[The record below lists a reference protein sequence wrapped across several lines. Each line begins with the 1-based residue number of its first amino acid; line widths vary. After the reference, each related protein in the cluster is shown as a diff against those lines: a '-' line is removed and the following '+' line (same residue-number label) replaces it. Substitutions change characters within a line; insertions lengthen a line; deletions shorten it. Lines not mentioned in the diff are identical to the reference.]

1 MYFMTSSLIYSFKDK
16 LFWANQAIHWT
27 RCSPSCCSQQCCTF
41 WVILLQKMIHLAMMK
56 DIYTLF
62 MLFVDAVSD
71 LRNARKVWVPHLWN
85 KFNKEKETDSKR
97 PHFSETA
104 YLISMYILLVFFVFF
119 FVNFVHCLFS
129 SIIFYSNVVSH
140 FSFFI

>member
-1 MYFMTSSLIYSFKDK
+1 MYFMNSSLIYSFKDK

-104 YLISMYILLVFFVFF
+104 YLISMYILLGFFVFF